1 MRLIS
6 GIGEI
11 PSDDSTLKSSS
22 GTDEN
27 KFLRVAIILMLKKYC
42 IPFNNK
48 RTIKTPHINIS
59 KNITLFPTFSVVA
72 LSPPET
78 PKDAKI
84 T

>member
-27 KFLRVAIILMLKKYC
+27 KFLRVAIILMLVQY
-42 IPFNNK
+42 
-48 RTIKTPHINIS
+48 
-59 KNITLFPTFSVVA
+59 
-72 LSPPET
+72 
-78 PKDAKI
+78 
-84 T
+84 